1 MTEFHW
7 LDSEATER
15 LLDDI
20 RRVNDGTFD
29 MGAVADAPT
38 LEGYRVTIGT
48 AYALT
53 GLVSGHPRLTD
64 GKEIVTSQ
72 LFYAN
77 QDLGICRTMNR
88 WYRLGSRAGKGH

>member
-1 MTEFHW
+1 MAKFQW

-20 RRVNDGTFD
+20 RRVNAGEFDVGT
-29 MGAVADAPT
+29 VADAPL
-38 LEGYRVTIGT
+38 LEGYRVAIGR

-53 GLVSGHPRLTD
+53 GNVGGHPRLAD

-72 LFYAN
+72 LFYL
-77 QDLGICRTMNR
+77 DEGLGICRTMNR
-88 WYRLGSRAGKGH
+88 WYRLGSRMGKGH